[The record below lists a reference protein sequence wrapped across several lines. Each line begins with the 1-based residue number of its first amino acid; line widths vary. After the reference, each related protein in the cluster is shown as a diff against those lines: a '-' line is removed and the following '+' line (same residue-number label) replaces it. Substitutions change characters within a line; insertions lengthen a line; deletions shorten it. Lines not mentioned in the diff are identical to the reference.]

1 MMGDT
6 TLSSVEDGL
15 SLLRQWREDGVRR
28 SDVIV
33 EIWEELLSAD
43 PSKLG
48 DERYMVVE
56 QVAVAAMDAHRTDI
70 VDRCLAE
77 LKRAFDLDSVRVR
90 RLFGMRYE
98 MLDMWDKALAIYD
111 DILKE
116 DDSNSSARKRK
127 IAILKARG
135 ENVKAIAELNRYLKE

>member
-1 MMGDT
+1 MGET

-15 SLLRQWREDGVRR
+15 SLLRQWREGGVRR

-33 EIWEELLSAD
+33 EIWEELLSTD

-48 DERYMVVE
+48 DERYMVIE
-56 QVAVAAMDAHRTDI
+56 QVAVAAMDTHRQDI
-70 VDRCLAE
+70 VDRCLSE

-135 ENVKAIAELNRYLKE
+135 DNVKAISELNRYLKE

>member
-1 MMGDT
+1 MGET

-28 SDVIV
+28 SDVVV
-33 EIWEELLSAD
+33 EIWEELLSTD

-48 DERYMVVE
+48 DERYMVIE
-56 QVAVAAMDAHRTDI
+56 QVAVAAMDTHRQDI
-70 VDRCLAE
+70 VDRCLSE

-116 DDSNSSARKRK
+116 DEDFLDVTLVSKNDENTK
-127 IAILKARG
+127 I
-135 ENVKAIAELNRYLKE
+135 

>member
-1 MMGDT
+1 MGET

-15 SLLRQWREDGVRR
+15 SLLRQWRGGGVRR

-33 EIWEELLSAD
+33 EIWEELLSTD

-48 DERYMVVE
+48 DERYMVIE
-56 QVAVAAMDAHRTDI
+56 QVAVAAMDTHRQDI
-70 VDRCLAE
+70 VDRCLSE

-135 ENVKAIAELNRYLKE
+135 ENVKAISELNRYLKE